1 MARNFTFKEATRK
14 GHTLKIALWGS
25 SGAGK
30 TYSALKMAYGL
41 TNGGRVGVIDT
52 ENGSSGLYADIAD
65 NPSNTME
72 NGWRF
77 QALEFEPPYDPRDLT
92 NLINQHSTEFDALV
106 IDSASAFWNQSGG
119 LMDIVD
125 AAAKTARGNTMAG
138 WKVGTPIQEEL
149 KEAFLRAKC
158 HIILCMRAKTVFELG
173 KDDKG
178 RNKVDKL
185 GLGPI
190 QRDSTIY
197 EMTIGAEIN
206 PDHSM
211 TVIKS
216 RCSDV
221 DGKTYTTTGTNQ
233 KLEDFVTTINRWLGT
248 AEAEKA
254 EEEMEE
260 DFKKNSEALARE
272 FDMQATPVDK
282 IDTPIPET
290 HYEAIPETVVNVSTD
305 SGTNKP
311 EIVAEI
317 TALAKANLVDWKAFC
332 ADPSKGFVFN
342 KLAELEDD
350 VDRLVQ
356 VRDLFS
362 AKVSSF

>member
-72 NGWRF
+72 KGWRF

-125 AAAKTARGNTMAG
+125 AAAKTARGNNMAG

-173 KDDKG
+173 KDEKG

-211 TVIKS
+211 TIIKS

-233 KLEDFVTTINRWLGT
+233 KLEDFVSTINRWLGT

-272 FDMQATPVDK
+272 FQTQDAADVDT
-282 IDTPIPET
+282 TPIPET
-290 HYEAIPETVVNVSTD
+290 HYETVVETITPVD
-305 SGTNKP
+305 SALDKAEVVT
-311 EIVAEI
+311 EIK
-317 TALAKANLVDWKAFC
+317 ALAKANLLDWKAFC
-332 ADPSKGFVFN
+332 ADGSKGFVFD
-342 KLAELEDD
+342 KLAEIEDD
-350 VDRLVQ
+350 MDKLIK